1 MTETRYHGRCSDA
14 RAVSFCPWG
23 GVFLPALDM
32 HCFPER
38 VLFVYLPYP
47 ERPANWWSELFFC
60 LEVSC
65 FLSLPSHLLSQSS
78 LRPFLEEFK
87 ADASPLIM
95 YVHVCLSYPK
105 LLFTRTFPREILHC
119 SITGVFFV
127 LVFFLMKEGLSF
139 MVSISLLLLPT
150 FNQRKKWS
158 FCSLLMYQPVTY
170 GLSQACWKPAGYKQS
185 QAGVSGK
192 PKDTWKCSGVCGNN
206 LTVSTELDFIRIWIR
221 NMVVMISIQKESNW
235 WPISCRC

>member
-1 MTETRYHGRCSDA
+1 MHHLWSCTCMS
-14 RAVSFCPWG
+14 VSLTLSSFSRE
-23 GVFLPALDM
+23 
-32 HCFPER
+32 HFPEKFFT
-38 VLFVYLPYP
+38 VVSLGFSLFWFFSD
-47 ERPANWWSELFFC
+47 ER
-60 LEVSC
+60 
-65 FLSLPSHLLSQSS
+65 
-78 LRPFLEEFK
+78 RIEF
-87 ADASPLIM
+87 
-95 YVHVCLSYPK
+95 Y
-105 LLFTRTFPREILHC
+105 
-119 SITGVFFV
+119 G
-127 LVFFLMKEGLSF
+127 LVF
-139 MVSISLLLLPT
+139 SLTLPT

-170 GLSQACWKPAGYKQS
+170 GLSQACWKPTGYKQS